1 MSFFYTPKYIKKRL
15 KEYIGGPN
23 PFKPFKR
30 VRQPWNWNSSNNNYS
45 PSPSPRRKSPSPSPR
60 RRKSKSPSPAR
71 KKISRRRSA

>member
-15 KEYIGGPN
+15 KEYIAGPN

-30 VRQPWNWNSSNNNYS
+30 VRQPWNWNSSNNNNYS

-60 RRKSKSPSPAR
+60 RKSKSPSPR
-71 KKISRRRSA
+71 KKISRRRSV